1 MRIVVLTGYGN
12 IASTVDAMK
21 AGAVDYLAKPADAD
35 EIHYALQSKEN
46 KSAQPPEKPM
56 SADRVRWEHI
66 NKVYELSNRNVSETA
81 RRLNMHRRT
90 LQVDRQPIPAIAL
103 TTDTSVLSAAANDY
117 GYEQVFARQ
126 IQALGQPGDVAI
138 GISTSGNSKNVIN
151 GLRAAKQKDIIAAGF
166 SGGDGGQLIEV
177 ADPLIVVPS
186 SITARI
192 QEVHII
198 LGHVLCSA
206 LEEQV
211 DS

>member
-1 MRIVVLTGYGN
+1 MNQSKFFQDEL
-12 IASTVDAMK
+12 
-21 AGAVDYLAKPADAD
+21 D
-35 EIHYALQSKEN
+35 EISKVIALTAISTEESFLKLMRLCSDSVN
-46 KSAQPPEKPM
+46 NGGKILFFGNGGSA
-56 SADRVRWEHI
+56 ADSQHLAAELVVR
-66 NKVYELSNRNVSETA
+66 Y
-81 RRLNMHRRT
+81 
-90 LQVDRQPIPAIAL
+90 QVDRQPIPAIAL

>member
-1 MRIVVLTGYGN
+1 MNQSKFFQDEL
-12 IASTVDAMK
+12 
-21 AGAVDYLAKPADAD
+21 D
-35 EIHYALQSKEN
+35 EISKVIALTAISTEESFLKLVRLCSDSVN
-46 KSAQPPEKPM
+46 NGGKILFFGNGGSA
-56 SADRVRWEHI
+56 ADSQHLAAELVVR
-66 NKVYELSNRNVSETA
+66 Y
-81 RRLNMHRRT
+81 
-90 LQVDRQPIPAIAL
+90 QVDRQPIPAIAL

-198 LGHVLCSA
+198 LGHVLCSV

>member
-1 MRIVVLTGYGN
+1 MNQSKFFQDEL
-12 IASTVDAMK
+12 
-21 AGAVDYLAKPADAD
+21 D
-35 EIHYALQSKEN
+35 EISKVIALTAISTEESFLKLVRLCSDSVN
-46 KSAQPPEKPM
+46 NGGKILFFGNGGSA
-56 SADRVRWEHI
+56 ADSQHLAAELVVR
-66 NKVYELSNRNVSETA
+66 Y
-81 RRLNMHRRT
+81 
-90 LQVDRQPIPAIAL
+90 QVNRQPIPAIAL

-198 LGHVLCSA
+198 LGHVLCSV